1 MEKEFS
7 VILTEKDNRATFFC
21 EMVSSGSQ
29 TNVMRSSGQYYN
41 VTYPPSSV
49 HVSVHPTGPVAES
62 VSKTFTCQLNQT
74 GSNPPSE
81 IKWSQLNS
89 TGALLPMTDVQISP
103 TEQIVGLNGGLVA
116 RSNLTVVARRASN
129 GRRFECTALYL
140 KQRMLLHSE
149 EILEVKFSP
158 NNVRLIAQPLDGV
171 REANRL
177 ELTCST
183 SSCHPPAIIRWFEI
197 PPTLEQHGSSDSLRP
212 GGSVQLQNELT
223 DLAQLDS
230 KPGEFGGSLVSS
242 KLTITKTYRANQ
254 NTVYRCQVEH
264 TGLGKPIVS
273 EHRLRILYPSTVKL
287 ISLPS
292 EPVVGQ
298 TVLLSCQATGGNPQN
313 GLTYSWF
320 TVSRSQLA
328 NTVKHTVNST
338 EEFAKHSGVQL
349 AKVSKGSTE
358 ISSRSE
364 DNEQPALNTM
374 VRLTGYQDSQLNL
387 TKIQVNQRGW
397 YACMVSSA
405 GGESQA
411 FLNLNLLY
419 QPILDDGTKSQV
431 SAHLGE
437 SVSFVLFIDANPPW
451 AEAKWF
457 QLHGLERGQKPTTH
471 RSQFNHLDSPYS
483 GGYLYNGYDDY
494 HHYGRRLLRTK
505 RKVDP
510 FMKSIAKRQTLRPVG
525 TSGLDR
531 RHVVAERVSAGGNEN
546 LTFAL
551 NFYEVREEDFGAY
564 ICQIYHQL
572 GVKDFHFYLN
582 KKSDSEGILHSSINV
597 IKRGHSTVVQFKP
610 PHTPYTRVVLRVC
623 LRDAPRDNQV
633 LPSRTDGVA
642 SDHSTSDKTHMLVY
656 PMDSIYSNNRKR
668 DRKSATDKPGSTYF
682 VSTNGCQDYQVA
694 DPQSG
699 QTEVRLAEAIQL
711 YSFRLLLYRGT
722 KMIQETQPVYW
733 QPETAHF
740 SQISLGT
747 PLLILAIVGGC
758 ILFLATIF
766 AAGLLIFN
774 RTKRRKSSSFLAT
787 TANSNN
793 YTTVTSSDNRCCL
806 SEDAEIKR
814 LRNCGFEMR
823 SDLGSVRSYQHSEAE
838 AVPLM
843 QQMIPMSM
851 GVYDPQHNG
860 LPNSCSPHHRRHPMD
875 NDYGSLI
882 HSQNS
887 ATSNQMANTNVL
899 SNRIIAEAYLAAA
912 RAASAAVAASVISGS
927 TDLYSP
933 STQMTGD
940 LGSNSLLEAN
950 VDRDK
955 QTSKPNTHFVKEQH
969 MDGQNKDGGNGG
981 RSKEFTSS
989 EVQSGEQRRHSGN
1002 PLSSGNRGSRLS
1014 VQMGIRGI
1022 QPQWSNSFTGTSYS
1036 SLANPSQSSLEAA
1049 ARAAAAAA
1057 VASVVQNMNVNF
1069 MMPHAAS
1076 SNNLALPYG
1085 GLPRPA
1091 SRAAS
1096 VAGPNIAQSGQKI
1109 GMESGDGE
1117 SMHSVAF
1124 EIRYG
1129 SNAANSTGETTPT
1142 ASLNHLDSTSL
1153 RSRQTGV
1160 VPSQRQ
1166 AHFTQRAQINHTR
1179 SDSGNRLN
1187 NLRPSA
1193 SVHRTVPTRP
1203 EAIYLQVPQSHN
1215 LTRRDHLQHRLVP
1228 YRGPTTSMAQDIPSP
1243 FAPLGLQQ
1251 ISHPTQQMFSPAQP
1265 QYGLYIAPLDS
1276 QPGLINNFRQG
1287 HPKLTHPLQPS
1298 YQMQAMYP
1306 TQVQNPQY
1314 SHFYLPQPYTGHQP
1328 NSSTEPTR
1336 CMDSRSCEE
1345 QRQIPPSGHADLV
1358 THNVSEQTDASR
1370 MLHRS
1375 SDQQIS
1381 QNRCTTSATIQEG
1394 RGVGEGW
1401 QCINANNDGISP
1413 SSADDNSL
1421 SNPPT
1426 SPSRSLSEQT
1436 SKEEHTTIEIRL
1448 HPGINVCSS
1457 NLLVSSKLHDSISA
1471 PEDGAHVTEDTSA
1484 AASSLRRSPMGAS
1497 FHVVSNGCALSG
1509 GSMVPAGNTTGGSIC
1524 GDTDADDNDESG
1536 TLTGYDYPALHSAP
1550 GGYKQQP
1557 RLGVC
1562 STTRVSKRVNRS
1574 TSTNHKNKQLTTKL
1588 TVNNSQTGI
1597 EPVSTTEGN
1606 HTVTSQPVAVAMSNG
1621 AKLPSQSQQ

>member
-1 MEKEFS
+1 MLMELAAKRPICGIMVDTSNYGRTFS
-7 VILTEKDNRATFFC
+7 IRLVKIRKKTTVDCGFDD
-21 EMVSSGSQ
+21 
-29 TNVMRSSGQYYN
+29 
-41 VTYPPSSV
+41 PPSNV
-49 HVSVHPTGPVAES
+49 HVSVQPIGPVAES

-81 IKWSQLNS
+81 IKWIQLNS
-89 TGALLPMTDVQISP
+89 TGARLPMTDVQISP
-103 TEQIVGLNGGLVA
+103 TEQIVGLNGASVA

-140 KQRMLLHSE
+140 KQRTLLHSE

-158 NNVRLIAQPLDGV
+158 NNVRLTAQPLDGV
-171 REANRL
+171 RESNRL

-183 SSCHPPAIIRWFEI
+183 SSCHPPAIIRWFEM
-197 PPTLEQHGSSDSLRP
+197 PPTLGQHGSSDNLRV
-212 GGSVQLQNELT
+212 GGSVQTQNELT

-242 KLTITKTYRANQ
+242 KLTITKTYRSNQ

-264 TGLGKPIVS
+264 PGLGRPIIN

-320 TVSRSQLA
+320 TASRSQL
-328 NTVKHTVNST
+328 TSMVKQTVNYT
-338 EEFAKHSGVQL
+338 GEFTQHSGVQL
-349 AKVSKGSTE
+349 AKVSKGITE
-358 ISSRSE
+358 LGSRPE
-364 DNEQPALNTM
+364 GNEQPALNTM

-397 YACMVSSA
+397 YACMVSNA
-405 GGESQA
+405 GGDSQA
-411 FLNLNLLY
+411 FLNLDLFY
-419 QPILDDGTKSQV
+419 QPMLDDRTKSRV

-437 SVSFVLFIDANPPW
+437 SVSLVLFVDANPPW

-457 QLHGLERGQKPTTH
+457 QVNGLESSQKPTTH
-471 RSQFNHLDSPYS
+471 RSQFNQLDGPYS

-494 HHYGRRLLRTK
+494 PVYGGQSLRTK
-505 RKVDP
+505 RKVDAYL
-510 FMKSIAKRQTLRPVG
+510 KSIAKRQTLRSVG
-525 TSGLDR
+525 TGSSDR

-564 ICQIYHQL
+564 ICQIHHQL
-572 GVKDFHFYLN
+572 GVKDFNFYLS
-582 KKSDSEGILHSSINV
+582 KKPDSEGIPHSSINV

-623 LRDAPRDNQV
+623 LRDAPLGSQV
-633 LPSRTDGVA
+633 SSIRTDGNA
-642 SDHSTSDKTHMLVY
+642 PGQLTSDKTHMLVY
-656 PMDSIYSNNRKR
+656 PMDKFYSNNRKR
-668 DRKSATDKPGSTYF
+668 HTKSSTDKPGSTYF
-682 VSTNGCQDYQVA
+682 VSNSGCQDYQVA

-699 QTEVRLAEAIQL
+699 QTEVKLAEAVQL
-711 YSFRLLLYRGT
+711 YNFRLLLYRGT
-722 KMIQETQPVYW
+722 KVIQETQSVHW
-733 QPETAHF
+733 QPEVAQF
-740 SQISLGT
+740 SQTSLGT
-747 PLLILAIVGGC
+747 PLLVLAIVGGC
-758 ILFLATIF
+758 TLLLAIIF
-766 AAGLLIFN
+766 AAGLLIIY
-774 RTKRRKSSSFLAT
+774 RTRRRKSSS
-787 TANSNN
+787 SYNN
-793 YTTVTSSDNRCCL
+793 YTTVKSSDNRCCL

-838 AVPLM
+838 ALPLV
-843 QQMIPMSM
+843 QQMAPMST
-851 GVYDPQHNG
+851 GIYDPQHNG
-860 LPNSCSPHHRRHPMD
+860 LSNSCSPHHRRHPMD
-875 NDYGSLI
+875 SDYGSLI
-882 HSQNS
+882 HSQHS
-887 ATSNQMANTNVL
+887 TTSNQMVNANVL

-950 VDRDK
+950 VGRDK
-955 QTSKPNTHFVKEQH
+955 QTSKPNAHSVKEQC
-969 MDGQNKDGGNGG
+969 MDGQNKDGGSGG
-981 RSKEFTSS
+981 RSNESTGLLMRL
-989 EVQSGEQRRHSGN
+989 GEERRHSDN
-1002 PLSSGNRGSRLS
+1002 PVTTGNRGSRLS

-1022 QPQWSNSFTGTSYS
+1022 HPQWSNSFTGTSYS

-1076 SNNLALPYG
+1076 SNNLAHPYG

-1124 EIRYG
+1124 EMRYG
-1129 SNAANSTGETTPT
+1129 SNVANSTGETTPT
-1142 ASLNHLDSTSL
+1142 ASLNHLDSTSM
-1153 RSRQTGV
+1153 RSRQNGV
-1160 VPSQRQ
+1160 PPFQRQ
-1166 AHFTQRAQINHTR
+1166 NHFTQRVQINHTR
-1179 SDSGNRLN
+1179 SESGTRLN
-1187 NLRPSA
+1187 NLRPSVSA
-1193 SVHRTVPTRP
+1193 QRTLLTQP
-1203 EAIYLQVPQSHN
+1203 EAVYLQVPQPHK

-1228 YRGPTTSMAQDIPSP
+1228 YRGPATSMVQDAPCH
-1243 FAPLGLQQ
+1243 FAPLGFQQ
-1251 ISHPTQQMFSPAQP
+1251 TSHPTQQILSPAQP
-1265 QYGLYIAPLDS
+1265 QYGLYIASLDS
-1276 QPGLINNFRQG
+1276 QPGLINNFRQA

-1298 YQMQAMYP
+1298 YQMQAIYP
-1306 TQVQNPQY
+1306 TQAENPQY
-1314 SHFYLPQPYTGHQP
+1314 SHFYPLQPYTGHQT
-1328 NSSTEPTR
+1328 NSSSKPTR
-1336 CMDSRSCEE
+1336 RMDSRGCEE
-1345 QRQIPPSGHADLV
+1345 QRQITPSDHTDLAA
-1358 THNVSEQTDASR
+1358 HNVGEQIDASS
-1370 MLHRS
+1370 MPHRS
-1375 SDQQIS
+1375 SDQPIS
-1381 QNRCTTSATIQEG
+1381 QKISTTGATVQEG

-1401 QCINANNDGISP
+1401 QCANANNDAISP
-1413 SSADDNSL
+1413 SSADENSL

-1426 SPSRSLSEQT
+1426 SLSGSLSQQT
-1436 SKEEHTTIEIRL
+1436 SKEEHTTTERRFL
-1448 HPGINVCSS
+1448 SGVNVCSGNQLIS
-1457 NLLVSSKLHDSISA
+1457 GNRHDSSSA
-1471 PEDGAHVTEDTSA
+1471 AEDGADVTEDTGA
-1484 AASSLRRSPMGAS
+1484 AASSQRRSPMGAS
-1497 FHVVSNGCALSG
+1497 FHVVSNGCALSDG
-1509 GSMVPAGNTTGGSIC
+1509 DMVPAGNATESRIC
-1524 GDTDADDNDESG
+1524 EDTAADDNDQSG
-1536 TLTGYDYPALHSAP
+1536 TLIGYDYPRMHSVP

-1562 STTRVSKRVNRS
+1562 STTRVSKRVNLSAAIIRE
-1574 TSTNHKNKQLTTKL
+1574 NKRLATKL
-1588 TVNNSQTGI
+1588 IDNNLQTGI
-1597 EPVSTTEGN
+1597 GPVPKTEGDN
-1606 HTVTSQPVAVAMSNG
+1606 AVTSQPTAAPISNG
-1621 AKLPSQSQQ
+1621 TRVPPQPSQ

>member
-1 MEKEFS
+1 
-7 VILTEKDNRATFFC
+7 
-21 EMVSSGSQ
+21 
-29 TNVMRSSGQYYN
+29 
-41 VTYPPSSV
+41 
-49 HVSVHPTGPVAES
+49 
-62 VSKTFTCQLNQT
+62 
-74 GSNPPSE
+74 
-81 IKWSQLNS
+81 
-89 TGALLPMTDVQISP
+89 MTDVQISP
-103 TEQIVGLNGGLVA
+103 TEQIVGLNGALVA
-116 RSNLTVVARRASN
+116 RSNLTVVARRANN

-140 KQRMLLHSE
+140 KQQTLLHSE

-197 PPTLEQHGSSDSLRP
+197 PPTLGQHDSSDNLRP
-212 GGSVQLQNELT
+212 GGSVQFQNELT

-242 KLTITKTYRANQ
+242 KLTITKTYRSNQ

-264 TGLGKPIVS
+264 AGLGKPIIN
-273 EHRLRILYPSTVKL
+273 EHRLRILYPSIVKL

-292 EPVVGQ
+292 APVVGQ

-320 TVSRSQLA
+320 TASRSQLTT
-328 NTVKHTVNST
+328 TVKHTVNST
-338 EEFAKHSGVQL
+338 EEFTKHFGMPL

-358 ISSRSE
+358 FSSRSE
-364 DNEQPALNTM
+364 DNKQPALNTM
-374 VRLTGYQDSQLNL
+374 VRLTGHQDSQLNL

-397 YACMVSSA
+397 YACVVSSA

-411 FLNLNLLY
+411 FLNLDLLY
-419 QPILDDGTKSQV
+419 QPMLNDRTKSQV

-457 QLHGLERGQKPTTH
+457 QLNSVERGQKPTTH
-471 RSQFNHLDSPYS
+471 QSQFSQLDGPYS
-483 GGYLYNGYDDY
+483 GGYLYNGYDGYPD
-494 HHYGRRLLRTK
+494 YGRRSLRTK
-505 RKVDP
+505 RKVGP
-510 FMKSIAKRQTLRPVG
+510 FPKSIARQQTLRPVG
-525 TSGLDR
+525 TSGSDR
-531 RHVVAERVSAGGNEN
+531 RNVVAERVSAGGNEN

-564 ICQIYHQL
+564 VCQIYHQL
-572 GVKDFHFYLN
+572 GIKDFHFYLS
-582 KKSDSEGILHSSINV
+582 KKPDSEGIPYSSINV

-623 LRDAPRDNQV
+623 LRDAPRDNQFP
-633 LPSRTDGVA
+633 PSRTDGDA

-656 PMDSIYSNNRKR
+656 PMDSFYSNNRKR
-668 DRKSATDKPGSTYF
+668 DTKSATDKPGSIYF
-682 VSTNGCQDYQVA
+682 VSNNGCQDYQVA

-722 KMIQETQPVYW
+722 KLIQETQSVYW
-733 QPETAHF
+733 QPESAQLNQT
-740 SQISLGT
+740 SLGT
-747 PLLILAIVGGC
+747 PLLVLAVVGGC

-766 AAGLLIFN
+766 AAGLLIVY
-774 RTKRRKSSSFLAT
+774 RTRKRKSSSFLTT

-793 YTTVTSSDNRCCL
+793 YTTVTSSDNRCCP

-814 LRNCGFEMR
+814 LRNCGFEIR

-838 AVPLM
+838 ALPLM
-843 QQMIPMSM
+843 QQMVPMSM

-875 NDYGSLI
+875 SEYGSLI
-882 HSQNS
+882 HSQHS
-887 ATSNQMANTNVL
+887 ATSNQMTNTNVL

-955 QTSKPNTHFVKEQH
+955 QTSKPNTHFVKEQY
-969 MDGQNKDGGNGG
+969 MDGQNKDGGNGAG
-981 RSKEFTSS
+981 RPNEVTGS
-989 EVQSGEQRRHSGN
+989 EVQLSEQRRHSGN
-1002 PLSSGNRGSRLS
+1002 PISSGNRGSRLS

-1076 SNNLALPYG
+1076 SNNLTLPYG

-1166 AHFTQRAQINHTR
+1166 THFTQRAQINHTR
-1179 SDSGNRLN
+1179 SESGNRLK
-1187 NLRPSA
+1187 NLRPPA
-1193 SVHRTVPTRP
+1193 SVQRSVPTRP
-1203 EAIYLQVPQSHN
+1203 EANYLQVPQSYN

-1228 YRGPTTSMAQDIPSP
+1228 YRGPTTSMTQDIPNP
-1243 FAPLGLQQ
+1243 FVPLGLQQ
-1251 ISHPTQQMFSPAQP
+1251 ISHPTQQMFSPTQP

-1276 QPGLINNFRQG
+1276 QPGLINNFREG
-1287 HPKLTHPLQPS
+1287 YPKLTHPLQPS
-1298 YQMQAMYP
+1298 YQMQAIYP
-1306 TQVQNPQY
+1306 TQAQNPQY
-1314 SHFYLPQPYTGHQP
+1314 SHFHPSQPYTGYQP
-1328 NSSTEPTR
+1328 NSSTEPAR
-1336 CMDSRSCEE
+1336 CMDSRGCEE
-1345 QRQIPPSGHADLV
+1345 QKQIPPSGHADLV
-1358 THNVSEQTDASR
+1358 THNVGEQTDAPR

-1381 QNRCTTSATIQEG
+1381 QKRCTTGATIQEG

-1401 QCINANNDGISP
+1401 QCVNASNDGISP
-1413 SSADDNSL
+1413 SSAEDDSL

-1426 SPSRSLSEQT
+1426 NPSISLSEQT
-1436 SKEEHTTIEIRL
+1436 SKGQHTTIEKRH
-1448 HPGINVCSS
+1448 HPGVNVCSS
-1457 NLLVSSKLHDSISA
+1457 NLLISSKFHDCSSA
-1471 PEDGAHVTEDTSA
+1471 PENGVHMTEDTDA
-1484 AASSLRRSPMGAS
+1484 AVSSLRRSPMGAS
-1497 FHVVSNGCALSG
+1497 FHVVSNGCALSS
-1509 GSMVPAGNTTGGSIC
+1509 GSMVPVGNTTEGSIC
-1524 GDTDADDNDESG
+1524 GDIGPDDNDESG
-1536 TLTGYDYPALHSAP
+1536 TLTAYDYPVLNSVP

-1562 STTRVSKRVNRS
+1562 STTRVSKRVDRTAAINR
-1574 TSTNHKNKQLTTKL
+1574 NNKQLATKL
-1588 TVNNSQTGI
+1588 TDNNSQTSI
-1597 EPVSTTEGN
+1597 EPAPTTEGN
-1606 HTVTSQPVAVAMSNG
+1606 HTVTSQPIAVPMSNG
-1621 AKLPSQSQQ
+1621 AKLLSQPQQ